1 MALPGLIVLF
11 VVIVALYYLVVKGL
25 LFKLILLVA
34 GCICIGVVLSGMPE
48 MRVVAFT
55 IGNTTVSYA
64 AALPLGLALLVL
76 LTSKE

>member
-48 MRVVAFT
+48 MRAVAFT
-55 IGNTTVSYA
+55 IGSTTVSYA